1 MMQGQRPVPGNAAV
15 PRRAVSTQWKPPLRA
30 MQAALAA
37 SLALSVP
44 VQAASHVFLIQN
56 SGWMESFYTDPAS
69 QYKPLVTEVVLA
81 AVQPGDAL
89 VLASF
94 NQSLPGAPSPK
105 ALLATKVEQASQR
118 TQVQGALAPL
128 TVAKKPGS
136 TALADTDLGEAV
148 SSAIGTALGN
158 KPGLVWLFTNNKNSP
173 NNDQA
178 TARRN
183 REFYELIHHG
193 AAIKKALAF
202 PLHMPVKGR
211 YGANGLMIY
220 VFAIGDQG
228 ARELDALMRSGRLQ
242 QVVTETPARLKPL
255 DQDTVR
261 LTPVK
266 VENVAG
272 VAFSTQPNGVL
283 RADIDAGVGAN
294 RQGAEANRAQ
304 AGNAA
309 RIGWRLE
316 NTVYP
321 YTITSAR
328 LEARSLLAGAQTP
341 ILLGADAVS
350 GLAPGKP
357 QPLSSAMQLPVAHLP
372 GKWSLEAIKAAGS
385 AAVLPG
391 AIEVKLS
398 EQKLEL
404 SQAFRQRM
412 ASLFPGDPLPD
423 IFTPPEQVQGSRAV
437 LPLEVRIRYGVAPL
451 AGLLGGAA
459 ALLAAAVALAMAATR
474 TRKVWVTVEG
484 EPRAVRAK
492 PGTVQPLHDR
502 AGNKVADLKTS
513 MFGTTLT
520 DLRQGAQVRLGK

>member
-1 MMQGQRPVPGNAAV
+1 MTNVTSWPNM
-15 PRRAVSTQWKPPLRA
+15 PLRA
-30 MQAALAA
+30 RQAAVAALILAA
-37 SLALSVP
+37 STAT
-44 VQAASHVFLIQN
+44 QAASHVFLVQN
-56 SGWMESFYTDPAS
+56 SGWMEAFYTDPAS

-105 ALLATKVEQASQR
+105 ALLAAKVDKHSQR
-118 TQVQGALAPL
+118 TAVQGALAGL
-128 TVAKKPGS
+128 GVAKKPGS

-158 KPGLVWLFTNNKNSP
+158 KAGLVWLFTNNKNSP

-178 TARRN
+178 TSRRN

-193 AAIKKALAF
+193 ANIKKALAF

-211 YGANGLMIY
+211 YSANGLMIY
-220 VFAIGDQG
+220 VFAIGDEG
-228 ARELDALMRSGRLQ
+228 ARDLDALMRSGRLQ

-266 VENVAG
+266 VENVPG
-272 VAFSTQPNGVL
+272 VAFSTQANGVL
-283 RADIDAGVGAN
+283 RADIDAGT
-294 RQGAEANRAQ
+294 QGATANRAQ
-304 AGNAA
+304 SSSAA

-316 NTVYP
+316 NTMYP

-341 ILLGADAVS
+341 ILLGADAVT

-372 GKWSLEAIKAAGS
+372 GKWSLAAVKAAGS

-391 AIEVKLS
+391 AIEVTLS

-451 AGLLGGAA
+451 IGLLGGAA

-484 EPRAVRAK
+484 EPRTVHAK

-520 DLRQGAQVRLGK
+520 DVRQGAQVRLGK